1 MGSHLSTVKHSAN
14 VRHDDHKLSAKATR
28 QAIREPGFTLV
39 LPPNGYTVLR
49 IAFSFFQL
57 QAHMNKME
65 ITILS

>member
-1 MGSHLSTVKHSAN
+1 MRTHLSTMKHSAN

-28 QAIREPGFTLV
+28 QAIREPGFILV

-49 IAFSFFQL
+49 IAFSSFQL
-57 QAHMNKME
+57 QVHMNKME